1 MSEDR
6 NPSEASSTKLNG
18 NALDKNK
25 LYIIIASV
33 VILIAVIVFFFFA
46 NGKTKTSNNNSA
58 ANNNAATQ
66 AQLKIVN
73 EEGDF
78 NATIKAE
85 FEPVRRIK
93 FGTSLK
99 KIQKMEKKHSDTD
112 NGNYQE
118 AQDNSGYGYLT
129 YGFKSDAKETPT
141 FFGGNINI
149 SDPSANLV
157 YVLKDKKLI
166 EVRVSYGASSA
177 ANYDAMVAANTKTY
191 GKPNLTRSY
200 SNGTKITYW
209 RTKKVMLQLYSQIDQ
224 QNKFTVSAYLSKIN

>member
-1 MSEDR
+1 MSQ
-6 NPSEASSTKLNG
+6 
-18 NALDKNK
+18 DKNK
-25 LYIIIASV
+25 LYIIIASALILVLV
-33 VILIAVIVFFFFA
+33 VALILFSGGKSKNA
-46 NGKTKTSNNNSA
+46 NTSSVG
-58 ANNNAATQ
+58 NNNAATP
-66 AQLKIVN
+66 APLKIVS
-73 EEGDF
+73 EEGNFD
-78 NATIKAE
+78 ATIEAN
-85 FEPVRRIK
+85 FEPVRKIE

-99 KIQKMEKKHSDTD
+99 KIQKAEKKRPDTD
-112 NGNYQE
+112 DGSYQE

-129 YGFKSDAKETPT
+129 YGFKADTKNIPS
-141 FFGGNINI
+141 FFGGNVTV
-149 SDPSANLV
+149 SDPTANLV